1 MQTQHKLLQEDERVA
16 DLEKAVITLCNN
28 KLAQKFENITS
39 QDKQMLQAVF
49 GDGFL
54 IQNQMRTDLVKTRE
68 IAQFM
73 LNDVAVQ
80 IFDFFEKFDKP
91 ILQKNAQMANQ
102 AVKISNLKGQDQFQ

>member
-1 MQTQHKLLQEDERVA
+1 
-16 DLEKAVITLCNN
+16 
-28 KLAQKFENITS
+28 
-39 QDKQMLQAVF
+39 MLQAVF

-91 ILQKNAQMANQ
+91 IL
-102 AVKISNLKGQDQFQ
+102 